1 MKQHIIEV
9 TPSKLPAL
17 LKKGMRT
24 GRPIMMHGSPG
35 TVKSS
40 SVKQLADEL
49 GMDLLDMRLS
59 QREFVDL
66 RGGLEVRE
74 GLTYFCPPGELP
86 QEGCKPT
93 IIFLDEINQADQ
105 STQAA
110 AYQLFLDGQL
120 GEYILPDNCWIV
132 AAGNYLTDRAIVNR
146 MGTALNN
153 RVMHLYIHMDSQEWS
168 HWALVNKIHTAV
180 IGFIRFAPECLAE
193 MQSPNEDVQNRLRN
207 ADAFATSRT
216 IEYLSDLMNDGEDV
230 DNWWPLACG
239 TVGIPVATK
248 FRAYVKYYQELPD
261 FDTIIAHPKTTP
273 IPSSRQAT
281 LAVSIG
287 LAARVTEDDFGAI
300 MEYMSKAPVEYS
312 TALINDALRINDD
325 ILDYP
330 EIAIWLQ
337 QNAEILG

>member
-40 SVKQLADEL
+40 SVQQLATEMN
-49 GMDLLDMRLS
+49 MDLIDMRLS

-66 RGGLEVRE
+66 RGGLEIRDQ
-74 GLTYFCPPGELP
+74 LTYFCPPGELP
-86 QEGCKPT
+86 REGCNPT

-110 AYQLFLDGQL
+110 AYQLLLDRQL
-120 GEYILPDNCWIV
+120 GDYYLPDNCYV
-132 AAGNYLTDRAIVNR
+132 CAAGNYLTDRAIVNR

-153 RVMHLYIHMDSQEWS
+153 RVMHLYVHMDSQEWS

-193 MQSPNEDVQNRLRN
+193 MQSADEGVQNRLRN
-207 ADAFATSRT
+207 ADAFSSSRT
-216 IEYLSDLMNDGEDV
+216 VEYLSDLMNDGD
-230 DNWWPLACG
+230 DIQNWWPLACG

-248 FRAYVKYYQELPD
+248 FQAYVKYYQELPD
-261 FDTIIAHPKTTP
+261 YDDILANPTGAIMPT
-273 IPSSRQAT
+273 SRQAM

-287 LAARVTEDDFGAI
+287 LAGRVTEKDFGAI
-300 MEYMSKAPVEYS
+300 MKYMGRAPVEYS
-312 TALINDALRINDD
+312 TAMINDALRINDD

-330 EIAIWLQ
+330 EIAVWLQ
-337 QNAEILG
+337 QNSEILG